1 MTFSVFL
8 ARAALAL
15 LVSISLF
22 SLTGCLPS
30 AQSRLD
36 EEKEPHFLAGK
47 TRLNAMDYQGAFESF
62 EKALEAN
69 PGSASAHFELGC
81 LCDQKESDPAA
92 AIYHYDRYLRLRPQA
107 ENAEIVRTRI
117 LGCKQELART
127 ASLGP
132 VNQSLQNELD
142 RLREDNQRLREQLE
156 QCRTYPA
163 RWQAAAEPV
172 GTPAA
177 AARPAPRRPPPQ
189 QPAPTALAA
198 SATAGSPASRSSS
211 ASASSRT
218 HTIKPGETPTAIAKR
233 YGLRVGTLMAANPRL
248 DDRRLRIG
256 QTLNLPLP

>member
-92 AIYHYDRYLRLRPQA
+92 RVAGMGMLAKALSDNPSPDLQA
-107 ENAEIVRTRI
+107 FFEQTAAPELVKASLNGQTPHERMAPVVALVRA
-117 LGCKQELART
+117 GPYAVPAMQELA
-127 ASLGP
+127 
-132 VNQSLQNELD
+132 QNSPD
-142 RLREDNQRLREQLE
+142 PKIQDS
-156 QCRTYPA
+156 A
-163 RWQAAAEPV
+163 RRFLAMAQPQ
-172 GTPAA
+172 
-177 AARPAPRRPPPQ
+177 PP
-189 QPAPTALAA
+189 
-198 SATAGSPASRSSS
+198 
-211 ASASSRT
+211 
-218 HTIKPGETPTAIAKR
+218 K
-233 YGLRVGTLMAANPRL
+233 
-248 DDRRLRIG
+248 
-256 QTLNLPLP
+256 